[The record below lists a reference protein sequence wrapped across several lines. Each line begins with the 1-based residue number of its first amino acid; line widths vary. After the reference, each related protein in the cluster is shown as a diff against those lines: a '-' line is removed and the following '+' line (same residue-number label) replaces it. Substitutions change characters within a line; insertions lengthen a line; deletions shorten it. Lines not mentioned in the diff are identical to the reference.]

1 MLVDKSRT
9 DSVRLLFTI
18 RRDVSLK
25 IRNYELPMLPSFT
38 ISVWPVMKDAIGEAR
53 KSAAGNILGFS
64 SPPEWA
70 GCGVLILAGDSRLK
84 LARLSV

>member
-9 DSVRLLFTI
+9 DSVRLVFTI

-25 IRNYELPMLPSFT
+25 IRNYELPMLPPFT

-53 KSAAGNILGFS
+53 KSAAWEIS
-64 SPPEWA
+64 SGSPLRPSGLVAEY
-70 GCGVLILAGDSRLK
+70 
-84 LARLSV
+84 